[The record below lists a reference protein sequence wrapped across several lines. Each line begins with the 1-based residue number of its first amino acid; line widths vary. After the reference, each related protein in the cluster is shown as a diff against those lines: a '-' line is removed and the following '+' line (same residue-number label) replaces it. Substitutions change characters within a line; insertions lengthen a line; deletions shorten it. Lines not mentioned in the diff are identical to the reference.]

1 MRKKGK
7 RNRVIILKG
16 PPGVGKSFTARKLV
30 SRLETTKIARISIDE
45 VLHFDQRKNLI
56 KDKLKLAKFHTAIM
70 ARSFLREGFDVVIE
84 YTFDIPEHLEF
95 LIDKIKRSHTEKIS
109 ASDVH
114 IFHLTASIEEVA
126 KRNKTR
132 KDGSDPLPA
141 ATLKRLYKSCEKTAG
156 MIKGEVIIDTNKAPA
171 KKAVEQIMEAIS

>member
-1 MRKKGK
+1 MKKKGK
-7 RNRVIILKG
+7 LNRVIILKG
-16 PPGVGKSFTARKLV
+16 SPGVGKSFTARKLI
-30 SRLETTKIARISIDE
+30 SRLQTTKIARISIDE
-45 VLHFDQRKNLI
+45 VLHFDQRKSLT

-70 ARSFLREGFDVVIE
+70 VRSFLREGFDVVIE

-95 LIDKIKRSHTEKIS
+95 MIDKIKRSHSEEIP
-109 ASDVH
+109 ASDVR

-141 ATLKRLYKSCEKTAG
+141 GTLKKLYKLCESTAG
-156 MIKGEVIIDTNKAPA
+156 LVEGEIIVNTDRSPV
-171 KKAVEQIMEAIS
+171 KKNVEQIMETLL

>member
-16 PPGVGKSFTARKLV
+16 PPGVGKSFTARKLI

-45 VLHFDQRKNLI
+45 VLHFDQRKSLS

-70 ARSFLREGFDVVIE
+70 VRSFLREGFDVVIE

-95 LIDKIKRSHTEKIS
+95 LIDKIKRSHTEKTP

-141 ATLKRLYKSCEKTAG
+141 DTLKRLYKLCESTAG
-156 MIKGEVIIDTNKAPA
+156 LVEREIIVNTDRAPV
-171 KKAVEQIMEAIS
+171 KKTVERIMETLL

>member
-16 PPGVGKSFTARKLV
+16 PPGVGKSFTARKLI

-45 VLHFDQRKNLI
+45 VLHFDQRKSLS

-70 ARSFLREGFDVVIE
+70 GRSFLREGFDVVIE

-95 LIDKIKRSHTEKIS
+95 LIDKIRRSHTEQIPV
-109 ASDVH
+109 SDVH

-132 KDGSDPLPA
+132 KDGSAPLPA
-141 ATLKRLYKSCEKTAG
+141 DILKKLYKSCESTSG
-156 MIKGEVIIDTNKAPA
+156 MVNGEIVIDTDKSPV
-171 KKAVEQIMEAIS
+171 KKTVERIMESIL

>member
-1 MRKKGK
+1 MSKTGK

-16 PPGVGKSFTARKLV
+16 PPGVGKSFTARKLI

-45 VLHFDQRKNLI
+45 VLHFDQRKSLS

-70 ARSFLREGFDVVIE
+70 VRNFLREGFDVVIE

-95 LIDKIKRSHTEKIS
+95 LIDKIKRSHTEKIPPS
-109 ASDVH
+109 NVH

-126 KRNKTR
+126 KRNQTR
-132 KDGSDPLPA
+132 KDRSDPLPA
-141 ATLKRLYKSCEKTAG
+141 DTLKRLYKLCESTSG
-156 MIKGEVIIDTNKAPA
+156 LVEGEIIVDTDRSPA
-171 KKAVEQIMEAIS
+171 KKVVERIMETIS